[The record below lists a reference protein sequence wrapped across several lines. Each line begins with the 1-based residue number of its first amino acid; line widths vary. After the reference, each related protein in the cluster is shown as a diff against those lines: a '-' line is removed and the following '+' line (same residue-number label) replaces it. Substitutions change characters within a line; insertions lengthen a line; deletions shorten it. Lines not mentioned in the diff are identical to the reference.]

1 MKTERQ
7 AEAQR
12 LREQG
17 LSRTEAAQKMGVTM
31 NGFKSLLDR
40 ARKWDGE
47 RLEDCAY
54 DLDATERTPEEAWAA
69 HADTFERTFSKT
81 ARNRWQT
88 IKRPKGPFCLFHST
102 DEHLD
107 DNATP
112 LRLIEQDIAA
122 AHELGAIRCH
132 GGDALNNWPLAGR
145 LAKKWADQEC
155 TMPDALLRLQHFISI
170 LKPDVW
176 IDGNHEE
183 MNPYLDHLITE
194 YLPDGVIRDYWSVS
208 FQIETPGGRTA
219 RVIMAHK
226 FLKGSSWFHKCHG
239 AIREMLEGEE
249 CDLLLDGHL
258 HSDGVLDHTLPE
270 RGHSSLCVASAGYK
284 ILDSFA
290 ARISRGGKVPKIR
303 GRAHWIVC
311 DPQAEPSASLFTA
324 FKCPKQAEAY
334 MGGLQNLK
342 QV

>member
-12 LREQG
+12 LQREGHTRAEIGKIMG
-17 LSRTEAAQKMGVTM
+17 LEVTGV
-31 NGFKSLLDR
+31 KALLNR
-40 ARKWDGE
+40 ARKAGGE

-54 DLDATERTPEEAWAA
+54 DLEAPERTPAEAWAA

-81 ARNRWQT
+81 SRNRWQT
-88 IKRPKGPFCLFHST
+88 ISRPKGPFCIFHTT

-112 LRLIEQDIAA
+112 LRLIEQDIRE
-122 AHELGAIRCH
+122 AHNLGSIMCH

-183 MNPYLDHLITE
+183 MNPYLDHLIAE
-194 YLPDGVIRDYWSVS
+194 YLPEGVIRDYWSVS
-208 FQIETPGGRTA
+208 FKVETPEGRTA

-270 RGHSSLCVASAGYK
+270 RGHSALCVASAGYK
-284 ILDSFA
+284 IMDSFA
-290 ARISRGGKVPKIR
+290 ARISRGGKIPKVR
-303 GRAHWIVC
+303 GRAHWLVC
-311 DPQAEPSASLFTA
+311 DPQAEPDESLFSA
-324 FKCPKQAEAY
+324 FKSAKQAESY
-334 MGGLQNLK
+334 LSGLQNLK
-342 QV
+342 AV